1 MAARRARLPGRS
13 CDLIG
18 GLIFSGHFRG
28 SSFENTGTGFLH
40 GCPKHADLL
49 LARKQQIGMSW
60 AARTCWHPLLSA
72 LSTLPCS
79 LSREHPA
86 RKGRVS
92 DTRRTI
98 SPTRWCHHQDEA
110 SPWRL
115 SPLGA
120 HERECT
126 ENGKSTTGMCKKK
139 RDHLWLPIEDALAS
153 SPYHLRPGPSSRESV
168 NRHKAKRKEEPH
180 AGNEH
185 LTAPFAVSTR
195 EEQRPPAPL
204 PASTSADLRVRS
216 SSAVG
221 SCGAGRFEHWILP
234 LRLDAKDNTLGAP
247 LEVTD
252 TGKIVSQAPRVGD
265 ASWNGTIEGGSW
277 RYSSHG
283 VAGGCQE
290 RQTEQR
296 SDQQSDT

>member
-1 MAARRARLPGRS
+1 LPGRS

-18 GLIFSGHFRG
+18 GLIFAGHFRG

-72 LSTLPCS
+72 PCRHFHARSVVSTQRGRAGSQIPGGKSVLRGGATIRTRLRRGVCHLSGHTS
-79 LSREHPA
+79 ESA
-86 RKGRVS
+86 QK
-92 DTRRTI
+92 
-98 SPTRWCHHQDEA
+98 
-110 SPWRL
+110 
-115 SPLGA
+115 
-120 HERECT
+120 T
-126 ENGKSTTGMCKKK
+126 ENQRQACSKKQ

-195 EEQRPPAPL
+195 EKQRPPAPL

-265 ASWNGTIEGGSW
+265 ASWNGTIEGGSR